1 MDTIFIGAKQ
11 AAAATTA
18 RRRRRRRRLRKA
30 KNRGKEEGSLITSE
44 GKGKPAMVTAVV
56 LQPPPL
62 CNWALLRAKGE
73 REGLLKEE
81 SVAPKLFLLACS
93 PIHMLSM
100 FSIVIMNSFNN
111 LPFSWQS
118 DTCCS

>member
-11 AAAATTA
+11 AAAATA
-18 RRRRRRRRLRKA
+18 ARRRRRRRLRKG

-56 LQPPPL
+56 LQSPPP

-73 REGLLKEE
+73 RGPPQRGE
-81 SVAPKLFLLACS
+81 SSSQTLSACLLARPFICYPCS
-93 PIHMLSM
+93 
-100 FSIVIMNSFNN
+100 
-111 LPFSWQS
+111 Q
-118 DTCCS
+118 